1 MRPIFLIIF
10 SVASLMGFGQ
20 TKFQVVFPQK
30 FSKKPL
36 DGRLLLFVSTSNK
49 TEPKNQVTDEA
60 GSQLVFGVDVE
71 SWKPGQI
78 TTIPANAFG
87 YPLRSLRNIPAGE
100 YWVQAFLHRYEAFRR
115 GDGHTVK
122 LPMDRGEGQQWK
134 TAPGNLYSIPVKVRI
149 DAKGVNLVRL
159 SLEKENPPLP
169 DPKTKETK
177 YVRHVKIRSEKLSKF
192 WGRDMFLAA
201 WVLLPEG
208 FDQHPQ
214 ARYPLCINHGHFP
227 SEFGNW
233 RESPP
238 VTTDTSDYIA
248 RFNLYGYKRIEE
260 QEAYNFYKKWTGP
273 NYPRMLIIEIQHATP
288 FYDDSY
294 AVNSA
299 NVGPYGDAIT
309 YELIPA
315 IEKQFQGIGQGWAR
329 FLYGGSTGGW
339 EALAAQV
346 FYPDEYGGCFAA
358 CPDPISFSAYTSLD
372 LYRDKNAYY
381 LESPWKRTPRPGKRD
396 YLGHV
401 KCTVEDM
408 NHLEL
413 ALGSRSRSGGQW
425 DIWEAVYSPCG
436 PDGYPARIFDKVTGQ
451 IDSTVAMHWRENYD
465 LLHILKRDW
474 AKLGPKLRGKIHL
487 YCGDMD
493 NYYLNNAVYL
503 MEDFLKTTKNPT
515 ADSEVAY
522 GDRAEHCWNGDPTLP
537 NYLSRLHYNSM
548 YVPKILNLIER
559 HAPAGADVKSW
570 KY

>member
-1 MRPIFLIIF
+1 MRLLFLLLF
-10 SVASLMGFGQ
+10 SVFYLSGFSQ
-20 TKFQVVFPQK
+20 TRFQVTFREK
-30 FSKKPL
+30 FSRIPL

-49 TEPKNQVTDEA
+49 TEPKNQVTEEA

-71 SWKPGQI
+71 NWKSGQ
-78 TTIPANAFG
+78 TKPVDASAFG
-87 YPLRSLRNIPAGE
+87 YPIRSLSKLPAGD
-100 YWVQAFLHRYEAFRR
+100 YWVQAFLHRYETFHRA
-115 GDGHTVK
+115 DGHTVK

-134 TAPGNLYSIPVKVRI
+134 SAPGNLFSVPVKVRV
-149 DAKGVNLVRL
+149 DPKGVNLVKI

-169 DPKTKETK
+169 DPKTKESK
-177 YVRHVKIRSEKLSKF
+177 YVKHVKIRSEKLSKF
-192 WGRDMFLAA
+192 WGRDMFLSA

-208 FDQHPQ
+208 FDQHPE

-227 SEFGNW
+227 SEFGSW
-233 RESPP
+233 RESLPT
-238 VTTDTSDYIA
+238 TTDTSDYIA
-248 RFNLYGYKRIEE
+248 RFNLYGYKRIQE
-260 QEAYNFYKKWTGP
+260 QEAYTFYKNWTGP
-273 NYPRMLIIEIQHATP
+273 DFPRMLIIEIQHATP

-299 NVGPYGDAIT
+299 NIGPYGDAIT

-315 IEKQFQGIGQGWAR
+315 IEKQFRGIGQGWAR

-358 CPDPISFSAYTSLD
+358 CPDPISFSAYTSID
-372 LYRDKNAYY
+372 LYRDKNAYF

-401 KCTVEDM
+401 KCTIEDM
-408 NHLEL
+408 NHLEM
-413 ALGSRSRSGGQW
+413 ALGNHSRSGGQW

-436 PDGYPARIFDKVTGQ
+436 PDGYPKRIFDKVSGQ
-451 IDSTVAMHWRENYD
+451 IDSTVALHWRENYD
-465 LLHILKRDW
+465 LLHIVKRDW
-474 AKLGPKLRGKIHL
+474 AKLGPKLQGKIHL

-503 MEDFLKTTKNPT
+503 MEDFLKTAKNPT
-515 ADSEVAY
+515 ADSEVTY

-570 KY
+570 RY